1 MTTNQKI
8 WLISFII
15 LMVCILLALLLYLY
29 TGHIFI
35 AILIAPPIIHWILK
49 KRQNDPD
56 QRF

>member
-1 MTTNQKI
+1 MTTNQKV

-49 KRQNDPD
+49 KRQNDPG
-56 QRF
+56 QKF